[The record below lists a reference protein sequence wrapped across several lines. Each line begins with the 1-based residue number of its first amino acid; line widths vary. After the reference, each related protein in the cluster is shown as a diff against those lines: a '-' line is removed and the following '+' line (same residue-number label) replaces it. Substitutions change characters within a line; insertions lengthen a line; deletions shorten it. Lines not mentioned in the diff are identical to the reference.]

1 MRLKEYR
8 IPIPLNLDE
17 YRLGQQW
24 TELELLK
31 ESLQTCSTCIT
42 IYDNI
47 SEQERLDIINEKIP
61 LTLKTNITSSTLM
74 THKKYNIKDQ
84 TPKFL
89 ELFFFKSK
97 NDLILDEYSWDN
109 WPYTLTIIENI
120 DYYIRIIIQSYYRN
134 NNLSFI
140 NNNNS
145 QLYFTLNNE
154 QIKYLK
160 DYEIIN
166 IAERLDEKKDY
177 RLDEDPTRNLSIK
190 KPNILPLQLNTKWYE
205 NWSNNQSSMCVYK
218 LIELIIF
225 NENNDEKSFLTK
237 TTNKILWSSIIKTQ
251 KMIYHRFHQ
260 KLISNI
266 DKWIDKTLS
275 DIYEEEKLLKKYIL
289 QQQQIQL
296 RDLNKQQK

>member
-24 TELELLK
+24 TEIELLK
-31 ESLQTCSTCIT
+31 ETLQTCSTCIT
-42 IYDNI
+42 IYENI

-61 LTLKTNITSSTLM
+61 ITLKTNITSSTLM

-89 ELFFFKSK
+89 ELFFLKSK

-120 DYYIRIIIQSYYRN
+120 DYYIRIIIQSYYIN
-134 NNLSFI
+134 NNLSI
-140 NNNNS
+140 INNNS
-145 QLYFTLNNE
+145 QLYFTLNDE
-154 QIKYLK
+154 QIKSLK

-205 NWSNNQSSMCVYK
+205 NWPNNQSSMCVYK
-218 LIELIIF
+218 LIELNIF
-225 NENNDEKSFLTK
+225 NENNDEKSFFTK
-237 TTNKILWSSIIKTQ
+237 TTNKILVKKYFIKFFFYKVPIELAELYKAVFFDFFKKSS
-251 KMIYHRFHQ
+251 
-260 KLISNI
+260 
-266 DKWIDKTLS
+266 
-275 DIYEEEKLLKKYIL
+275 LKK
-289 QQQQIQL
+289 
-296 RDLNKQQK
+296 NFQKAIEKIFKKLEFFYTKKSSNF

>member
-1 MRLKEYR
+1 
-8 IPIPLNLDE
+8 
-17 YRLGQQW
+17 
-24 TELELLK
+24 
-31 ESLQTCSTCIT
+31 
-42 IYDNI
+42 
-47 SEQERLDIINEKIP
+47 
-61 LTLKTNITSSTLM
+61 M

>member
-24 TELELLK
+24 TEIELLK
-31 ESLQTCSTCIT
+31 ETLQTCSTCIT
-42 IYDNI
+42 IYENI

-61 LTLKTNITSSTLM
+61 ITLKTNITSSTLI

-89 ELFFFKSK
+89 ELFFLKSK

-120 DYYIRIIIQSYYRN
+120 DYYIRIIIQSYYIN
-134 NNLSFI
+134 NNLSI
-140 NNNNS
+140 INNNS
-145 QLYFTLNNE
+145 QLYFTLNDE
-154 QIKYLK
+154 QIKSLK

-205 NWSNNQSSMCVYK
+205 NWPNNQSSMCVYK
-218 LIELIIF
+218 LIELNIF
-225 NENNDEKSFLTK
+225 NENNDEKSFFTK
-237 TTNKILWSSIIKTQ
+237 TTNKIL
-251 KMIYHRFHQ
+251 
-260 KLISNI
+260 
-266 DKWIDKTLS
+266 
-275 DIYEEEKLLKKYIL
+275 
-289 QQQQIQL
+289 
-296 RDLNKQQK
+296 

>member
-24 TELELLK
+24 TEIELLK
-31 ESLQTCSTCIT
+31 ETLQTCSTCVT
-42 IYDNI
+42 LYDNI

-61 LTLKTNITSSTLM
+61 LTLKTNIKSSTKM

-89 ELFFFKSK
+89 ELFFLKSN

-120 DYYIRIIIQSYYRN
+120 DYYIRIIIQSYYIN
-134 NNLSFI
+134 NNLSI
-140 NNNNS
+140 INNNS
-145 QLYFTLNNE
+145 QLYFTLNDE
-154 QIKYLK
+154 QIKSLK

-177 RLDEDPTRNLSIK
+177 RLDEDPTRNSSIK

-205 NWSNNQSSMCVYK
+205 NWPNNQSSMCVYK
-218 LIELIIF
+218 LIELNIF
-225 NENNDEKSFLTK
+225 NENNDEKSFFTK
-237 TTNKILWSSIIKTQ
+237 TTNKILWSSIIKAQ

-260 KLISNI
+260 KMITNI
-266 DKWIDKTLS
+266 DKWIDKTFS
-275 DIYEEEKLLKKYIL
+275 DIYEEERLLKKYIL
-289 QQQQIQL
+289 QQQIQL
-296 RDLNKQQK
+296 IDLNK